1 MAKREMTKEECVE
14 YQPKTYVL
22 EPENMLSSIETVLIM
37 AEDSHLT
44 DDVWEAMDPFL
55 KYISELQGITINQAL
70 MLSIILE
77 ESSDGSL
84 VTISNIARHLN
95 CPNVRVMQ
103 FQKDID
109 VLVKRKMLKK
119 TRRKFGNDIPGYVV
133 TADMITAINND
144 RRFEPKPL
152 KAKDAIHFFQFI
164 AKLFTLRKDGEID
177 TGQMKEEFQ
186 ELLEANA
193 DLHYVKALGE
203 LDLPING
210 QLLVT
215 QMARGLV
222 LNQACRVGE
231 GVLGYLFDDDNEKE
245 YELYNLEIGE
255 HILMKKNVLKHDGTD
270 EFYNSK
276 IYKLTKAAKEKLF
289 KGIRLPKK
297 SLNNVDVRKADSITE
312 KELFFNEKVGLQMN
326 NLSEML
332 TVEKMTAI
340 QSRLK
345 EHGRRTGF
353 ACLFYGSPGT
363 GKTESVL
370 QLAHK
375 TGRDIMQVDMSAI
388 KSKWVGE
395 SEQNIKA
402 VFDNYRA
409 LCKTCKNTPILLFN
423 EADAILGTRY
433 EHTMHPTEKMDN
445 AIQNIIL
452 QEMETLDGIMIA
464 TTNLEQSLDSAF
476 ERRFLYKVR
485 FDLPDNEQRK
495 RIWQSMLPSLND
507 EMAEQL
513 AASYDFSGGQIE
525 NIVRKCDVE
534 SILYGESA
542 VDDDKIKRFCQE
554 ESIVKKTAHIGFM

>member
-1 MAKREMTKEECVE
+1 MTKEECVE

>member
-1 MAKREMTKEECVE
+1 MTKEECVE

-245 YELYNLEIGE
+245 YELYNLELGE